1 METKLNL
8 KNNDSAFESYV
19 SSSIFSKRN
28 ALIGRIVSWTVSS
41 IIIIYLITLILGFLS
56 LKSPNEPIGNPYFSI
71 LEFLIIMLAPLMVFS
86 LVVVHKSTPEKLK
99 IYSLT
104 ALIFMSIMACISCCL
119 HFVILTLSQQEVFL
133 NNSWSLLVFSFKWP
147 SVAYSVDIL
156 AWEFF
161 FALSMLFLSATF
173 RKKGLETLIKI
184 LLIISGVISFIG
196 LLGIPLNNMQVRNI
210 GIIGYT
216 ILAIVVFFLFG
227 IVFNHRIRE

>member
-71 LEFLIIMLAPLMVFS
+71 LELLIIMLAPLIVFS

-133 NNSWSLLVFSFKWP
+133 NNSWSLLVFSFTWP

-156 AWEFF
+156 AWDFF

-227 IVFNHRIRE
+227 IVFNQRIRE

>member
-19 SSSIFSKRN
+19 SSFIFSKRN

-71 LEFLIIMLAPLMVFS
+71 LELLIIMLAPLIVFS

-133 NNSWSLLVFSFKWP
+133 NNSWSLLVFSFTWP

-156 AWEFF
+156 AWDFF

-227 IVFNHRIRE
+227 IVFNQRIRE